1 MPVPER
7 MPHDDGFPEH
17 KTRIVATIGPASASV
32 EVLQR
37 MMLAGMSVCRLNFA
51 HGDFDSH
58 GATIAMIRQ
67 AAQATGR
74 RVAILADM
82 PGPKLRIGGLAE
94 DCVMLE
100 PGAAVTLT
108 TEDVIGD
115 AGRLSVNF
123 PDLPRVVRPGHP
135 IFLSDGF
142 ILLVVEEV
150 HGGEVRCRVEAGGP
164 LKPHKG
170 VNLPGVKLG
179 IAAHTERDGEVLRF
193 AVDQGLDMVSQSF
206 VQHAEDIEIVRR
218 QARAAGGDPF
228 IVAKIER
235 AGAVAAIEG
244 IVRAADGIMVAR
256 GDLGVE
262 TPIERIALLQKRLIR
277 TANRHARPVITA
289 TQMLESMTRNPRST
303 RAEATD
309 VANAVLDGTDAVMLS
324 EESATGDHPV
334 EAVAVL
340 ARIAAAAEHAR
351 DDLAPVDPTA
361 LMPPEGQ
368 ATVTDVLALDVATT
382 VQRIAAGV
390 VVVPTPDGDVARRIS
405 RFKLPQW
412 SLAVSASEA
421 TCQSLCLSYGVHAV
435 RIPRQGD
442 WPLEARRWLHDAG
455 FGHGLAVVVE
465 GRAEDRPG
473 CPGRLEVHELAP
485 DG

>member
-7 MPHDDGFPEH
+7 VPHDDGFPAQ

-32 EVLQR
+32 ETLQR
-37 MMLAGMSVCRLNFA
+37 MIRAGVSVCRLNFA

-58 GATIAMIRQ
+58 GATIAMIRE
-67 AAQATGR
+67 AARATGR

-82 PGPKLRIGGLAE
+82 PGPKLRIGGLAD
-94 DCVMLE
+94 DCAILE
-100 PGAAVTLT
+100 PGATVTLT
-108 TEDVIGD
+108 TEDVVGD

-123 PDLPRVVRPGHP
+123 PELPRVVSPGNAV
-135 IFLSDGF
+135 FLSDGF
-142 ILLVVEEV
+142 IQLIVEEV
-150 HGGEVRCRVEAGGP
+150 RGSDVRCRVESGGP
-164 LKPHKG
+164 LTPHKG
-170 VNLPGVKLG
+170 VNLPGIRLG

-193 AVDQGLDMVSQSF
+193 AVEQGLDIVSQSF
-206 VQHAEDIEIVRR
+206 VQRAEDIEIVRTE
-218 QARAAGGDPF
+218 ARAAGGDPF

-277 TANRHARPVITA
+277 TANRLARPVITA

-324 EESATGDHPV
+324 EESATGAHPV
-334 EAVAVL
+334 EAVAML

-351 DDLAPVDPTA
+351 DDLAPVDPAA
-361 LMPPEGQ
+361 LMPPDGQ
-368 ATVTDVLALDVATT
+368 ATVTDVLALDAATT
-382 VQRIAAGV
+382 VRRIAAGV
-390 VVVPTPDGDVARRIS
+390 VVVPTPDGDAARRVA

-421 TCQSLCLSYGVHAV
+421 TCQSLCLSYGVHPV
-435 RIPRQGD
+435 HIPRQGD
-442 WPLEARRWLHDAG
+442 WPLEARRWLREAG
-455 FGHGLAVVVE
+455 IAHGLAVVVE

-473 CPGRLEVHELAP
+473 CPGRLEVHELAT